1 MHFSKFIL
9 AVLPALALAEET
21 TTQTSTAVVTKTYYL
36 STVRTVTAT
45 GESTTAVETS
55 AEIISTAVEEK
66 TTFLPVAHN
75 TTTPAST
82 PKATASAGATDGS
95 SEPSQVPENAGAAV
109 TVGKF
114 AMVGVAGAIAV
125 ALLAFHCLFIYPLYP
140 GHSAAYFF
148 MMKRHDPIYRMT
160 LVACLTFDE
169 FKDSAF
175 TEA

>member
-55 AEIISTAVEEK
+55 AEIISTAVVEEK

-114 AMVGVAGAIAV
+114 AMVGVAGAIAA
-125 ALLAFHCLFIYPLYP
+125 ALL
-140 GHSAAYFF
+140 
-148 MMKRHDPIYRMT
+148 
-160 LVACLTFDE
+160 
-169 FKDSAF
+169 
-175 TEA
+175 

>member
-9 AVLPALALAEET
+9 AVLPALALADET

-36 STVRTVTAT
+36 SSVRTITAT

-55 AEIISTAVEEK
+55 AEIISTAVVEEK

-82 PKATASAGATDGS
+82 PKATASSGSTGGS

-109 TVGKF
+109 TVGKL
-114 AMVGVAGAIAV
+114 AMAGVAGMIAA
-125 ALLAFHCLFIYPLYP
+125 ALL
-140 GHSAAYFF
+140 
-148 MMKRHDPIYRMT
+148 
-160 LVACLTFDE
+160 
-169 FKDSAF
+169 
-175 TEA
+175 

>member
-9 AVLPALALAEET
+9 AALPALALAQET

-36 STVRTVTAT
+36 SQVRTITAT

-55 AEIISTAVEEK
+55 AEIISTAVVEEK

-82 PKATASAGATDGS
+82 PKATTSAGSTGGS

-109 TVGKF
+109 TAGKF
-114 AMVGVAGAIAV
+114 AMVSVAGMIAA
-125 ALLAFHCLFIYPLYP
+125 ALL
-140 GHSAAYFF
+140 
-148 MMKRHDPIYRMT
+148 
-160 LVACLTFDE
+160 
-169 FKDSAF
+169 
-175 TEA
+175 

>member
-9 AVLPALALAEET
+9 AALPALALAQET

-55 AEIISTAVEEK
+55 AEIISTAVVEEK
-66 TTFLPVAHN
+66 TTFLPIAHN
-75 TTTPAST
+75 TTIPAST
-82 PKATASAGATDGS
+82 PKATGSAGTTGGS

-109 TVGKF
+109 IVGKF
-114 AMVGVAGAIAV
+114 AMVGVAGAIAA
-125 ALLAFHCLFIYPLYP
+125 ALL
-140 GHSAAYFF
+140 
-148 MMKRHDPIYRMT
+148 MT
-160 LVACLTFDE
+160 LVACFTFDE
-169 FKDSAF
+169 SKDSAF

>member
-125 ALLAFHCLFIYPLYP
+125 ALLA
-140 GHSAAYFF
+140 AYFF

>member
-55 AEIISTAVEEK
+55 AEIISTAVVEEK

-114 AMVGVAGAIAV
+114 AMVGVAGAIAA
-125 ALLAFHCLFIYPLYP
+125 ALLL
-140 GHSAAYFF
+140 
-148 MMKRHDPIYRMT
+148 T

>member
-9 AVLPALALAEET
+9 AVLPALALAQET

-55 AEIISTAVEEK
+55 AEIISTAIVEEK

-75 TTTPAST
+75 TTIPAST
-82 PKATASAGATDGS
+82 PKATASAGTTGSNGGS

-114 AMVGVAGAIAV
+114 AMVGVAGAIAA
-125 ALLAFHCLFIYPLYP
+125 ALL
-140 GHSAAYFF
+140 
-148 MMKRHDPIYRMT
+148 
-160 LVACLTFDE
+160 
-169 FKDSAF
+169 
-175 TEA
+175 

>member
-1 MHFSKFIL
+1 LKALTYTYNHQISYNNKTNTMHFSKFIL

-55 AEIISTAVEEK
+55 AEIISTAVVEEK

-114 AMVGVAGAIAV
+114 AMVGVAGAIAA
-125 ALLAFHCLFIYPLYP
+125 ALL
-140 GHSAAYFF
+140 
-148 MMKRHDPIYRMT
+148 
-160 LVACLTFDE
+160 
-169 FKDSAF
+169 
-175 TEA
+175 